1 MALFLRGQRCRLCG
15 QPMLEGPV
23 FGTWGVWLPNHDPLW
38 KFCDGSMHWDCYASW
53 PHRQRFASTYFHFWV
68 EAEATNA
75 FWHRAFLD
83 DEVLVTV
90 NPFEPVNAAW
100 VHLKDT
106 GSRID
111 VKLKNWVAW
120 LGGTG
125 GQQSPGPRCGGT
137 TCQAGAARE
146 SPHRRA
152 IARFNRPAPQNAS
165 CGAIS
170 GSRKGEA

>member
-1 MALFLRGQRCRLCG
+1 
-15 QPMLEGPV
+15 MLEGPV

-120 LGGTG
+120 L
-125 GQQSPGPRCGGT
+125 
-137 TCQAGAARE
+137 AAE
-146 SPHRRA
+146 PEGSSHPVLAAAVRRA
-152 IARFNRPAPQNAS
+152 KQVLRGKVPTVEQLLASIDQPRKMQVVERYRAAEKARRDAQ
-165 CGAIS
+165 
-170 GSRKGEA
+170 